1 MLIKHSLQNNQ
12 AGMSMIE
19 SLIALLVISIGLL
32 GIAAMQISSLKQSSS
47 AHWSSQAVWYSYEIT
62 DRIVANGSAFNTY
75 DGIDTNNDYDMDC
88 EANACSTDQMVTAD
102 ASDWKEMVS
111 SLPDGRGVITSP
123 AANNLVVSV
132 MWRDNT
138 VTEGD
143 DITESNCPDDLDNTD
158 GMICYTVTVTQ

>member
-1 MLIKHSLQNNQ
+1 MLMNNQTPKNQ

-32 GIAAMQISSLKQSSS
+32 GIAAMQITSLKQSSS

-62 DRIVANGSAFNTY
+62 DRIVANGSAFATY

-88 EANACSTDQMVTAD
+88 GGSACTTDQMVTAD

-111 SLPDGRGVITSP
+111 NLPDGRGVISSP
-123 AANNLVVSV
+123 AANALTVSV

-138 VTEGD
+138 VTEDD
-143 DITESNCPDDLDNTD
+143 DITESNCPDDLDNTE